1 MTAASV
7 TGAGGKVSLTCQSRS
22 AVLMARG
29 GRYPRVKPLDNERS
43 SLQRVLPVQQILH
56 LDFRSKSKVFPS
68 DDLITPVRV
77 VSLLNWGGIASS
89 NTSTG
94 LSRPIGSPG
103 LPSSVG
109 AARLQPEKGS
119 RMRALF
125 TSV

>member
-22 AVLMARG
+22 AVLMARAADA
-29 GRYPRVKPLDNERS
+29 RVKPLDNERS
-43 SLQRVLPVQQILH
+43 SLQRALPIQQILH
-56 LDFRSKSKVFPS
+56 LDFRSKSKVFEP
-68 DDLITPVRV
+68 DDLISPVRV

-109 AARLQPEKGS
+109 AASLQPEKGS